1 MLALK
6 KRKETAPVSIHP
18 EKAASHALNSVTGQ
32 ESPSSAP
39 DSVLMVSSEPSA
51 QDSPLPRCCLQ
62 RTGAESVSE
71 VPLRQASGRG
81 PFLDAFRDGHG
92 ASVAAGDVLTSRQI
106 KGEVGFW
113 SS

>member
-1 MLALK
+1 
-6 KRKETAPVSIHP
+6 
-18 EKAASHALNSVTGQ
+18 
-32 ESPSSAP
+32 
-39 DSVLMVSSEPSA
+39 MVSSEPSA